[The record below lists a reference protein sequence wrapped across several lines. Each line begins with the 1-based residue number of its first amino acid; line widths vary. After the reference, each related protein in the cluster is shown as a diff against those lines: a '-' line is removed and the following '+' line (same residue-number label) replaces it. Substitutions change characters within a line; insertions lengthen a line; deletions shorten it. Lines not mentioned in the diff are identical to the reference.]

1 MENIDVNQQ
10 KTLNAPPA
18 MSKKKGWAILLLTFV
33 FLWIFGV
40 AIGPW
45 LQHHIYGMDQIV
57 QVIEEQNIDA
67 GAYFYT
73 EIEGSY
79 SGEKYLRQA
88 LEMGTPDQFG
98 LTLPFFSG
106 ILLCF
111 LLLFLRW
118 KFLPN

>member
-1 MENIDVNQQ
+1 
-10 KTLNAPPA
+10 

-57 QVIEEQNIDA
+57 QVIVEQDIDA

-79 SGEKYLRQA
+79 AGEKFLRQS
-88 LEMGTPDQFG
+88 LEMGAPEQFG
-98 LTLPFFSG
+98 LTPSFLSG
-106 ILLCF
+106 ILLCLF
-111 LLLFLRW
+111 ILFLGW

>member
-1 MENIDVNQQ
+1 MSSSSSEQQAATEQ
-10 KTLNAPPA
+10 KTV
-18 MSKKKGWAILLLTFV
+18 SKVRGWVILLSTLV

-79 SGEKYLRQA
+79 AGGSYLRQS
-88 LEMGTPDQFG
+88 LKTSMPEEFG
-98 LTLPFFSG
+98 LTWPFISG
-106 ILLCF
+106 ILLCLF
-111 LLLFLRW
+111 LLFLGW
-118 KFLPN
+118 KYLPE